1 MSTASFQAVGDEGRA
16 LEAATHTELH
26 GRDDPAQN
34 DRAKRALLL
43 RSGPRRVSGS
53 HGLKRLVSIEQSS
66 LIDSDERR
74 GGSSRFACCP
84 DAAHDECAT
93 SVRAEIGESF
103 REFGAGDP
111 D

>member
-1 MSTASFQAVGDEGRA
+1 MSTASFQAVGDEGPA
-16 LEAATHTELH
+16 PEAATHTELH

-66 LIDSDERR
+66 LIDSDETPRWIISVR
-74 GGSSRFACCP
+74 VLPRCCP
-84 DAAHDECAT
+84 RRT
-93 SVRAEIGESF
+93 PGVREV
-103 REFGAGDP
+103 
-111 D
+111 